1 MGEKLFLV
9 FDLQEELGVTAD
21 RDMGTASEAKKI
33 RETRTG
39 RVLPDRNKHLDEM
52 EKRVGAR
59 PHQLLRGT
67 GCGLLPS
74 GL

>member
-39 RVLPDRNKHLDEM
+39 RVLPDRNKHL
-52 EKRVGAR
+52 
-59 PHQLLRGT
+59 
-67 GCGLLPS
+67 
-74 GL
+74 